1 MKLRLILILLLV
13 SGLRYQGIGQEYH
26 RGEVQIFGF
35 NEGAAEINSTSWQV
49 ISRTL
54 YTDIEDLFPTSVPS
68 GYTREYFISVR
79 KGDNLPGC
87 GNPEFRFWFK
97 WKNMPGHQFTIGR
110 DWGSNIEGTIKWAK
124 IPTNRQQ
131 ASAQGF
137 THPDYWRIEGRLP
150 AGCGSLAR
158 ISGIYI
164 RAIDKPSGSA
174 ATVVLNTD
182 GGATKPKYTL
192 GGIEK
197 PLVLDDNS
205 GNLGI
210 GTSAP
215 AYKLHVDGTSRFT
228 GKMIVDNDMESKKVK
243 VSANPGSF
251 PDYVF
256 KPEYKL
262 RSLSELAAY
271 IETNGHL
278 PNVPKAEEVERNG
291 QDLGHIQQKLLEKI
305 EELTLYVIE
314 LKKGQDSLLTLN
326 NELEAKYKAIEKELL
341 QSGQNKEDK

>member
-1 MKLRLILILLLV
+1 
-13 SGLRYQGIGQEYH
+13 
-26 RGEVQIFGF
+26 
-35 NEGAAEINSTSWQV
+35 
-49 ISRTL
+49 
-54 YTDIEDLFPTSVPS
+54 
-68 GYTREYFISVR
+68 
-79 KGDNLPGC
+79 
-87 GNPEFRFWFK
+87 
-97 WKNMPGHQFTIGR
+97 
-110 DWGSNIEGTIKWAK
+110 
-124 IPTNRQQ
+124 
-131 ASAQGF
+131 
-137 THPDYWRIEGRLP
+137 
-150 AGCGSLAR
+150 
-158 ISGIYI
+158 
-164 RAIDKPSGSA
+164 
-174 ATVVLNTD
+174 
-182 GGATKPKYTL
+182 
-192 GGIEK
+192 
-197 PLVLDDNS
+197 
-205 GNLGI
+205 
-210 GTSAP
+210 
-215 AYKLHVDGTSRFT
+215 
-228 GKMIVDNDMESKKVK
+228 MIVDNDMESKKVK